1 MRSLNISPHNLNKNP
16 PTWGWVNHYFTSI
29 PLYAGCIITDMF
41 WEFFDAD
48 SPENTD
54 VDHVS
59 GESLLQLKVGL
70 LEPSH
75 FSLGH
80 FQLIPDV
87 LWINPTEFGN
97 LVPVSNLVCHL
108 VFTQNNL

>member
-1 MRSLNISPHNLNKNP
+1 
-16 PTWGWVNHYFTSI
+16 
-29 PLYAGCIITDMF
+29 MF
-41 WEFFDAD
+41 WEFFDVD

-54 VDHVS
+54 VDCVS
-59 GESLLQLKVGL
+59 GELLLQLKKLGL
-70 LEPSH
+70 LEP
-75 FSLGH
+75 FDYSLGH